1 MEELIKGAGVFFWLL
16 LPCSVAAVF
25 IFFERLYALRKAAVL
40 PDLTVQAILD
50 GGTIGETDPS
60 VVARIARFATEPRH
74 DAGAVL
80 AYGRL
85 EINRME
91 RGLVFLEFIVGAAPM
106 VGLMGTVTALM
117 RVFGSLNPET
127 GAAGQAQ
134 LTQGISLALSTTF
147 LGLAIAVP
155 SLFFVGYLQRRV
167 ETYAVQIE
175 ALIERLSPGVAARP
189 PSS

>member
-1 MEELIKGAGVFFWLL
+1 MQELIQGAGLFFWLL

-25 IFFERLYALRKAAVL
+25 IFFERLYSLRRDAVL
-40 PDLTVQAILD
+40 PDATTHAVLD
-50 GGTIGETDPS
+50 GSSLPDADGS
-60 VVARIARFATEPRH
+60 VLGRIARFARDPKH
-74 DAGAVL
+74 DSSAVL
-80 AYGRL
+80 AYARL

-91 RGLVFLEFIVGAAPM
+91 RGFVFLEFIVGAAPM

-127 GAAGQAQ
+127 GGAAQAQ

-147 LGLAIAVP
+147 LGLVIAVP

-175 ALIERLSPGVAARP
+175 ALLERIGRADARKP
-189 PSS
+189 